1 MSPPTSCSGSQH
13 QPNISQV
20 RPVSSEDKSMSLPQ
34 PEFSLAVWNSLQLQL
49 FLFSGKRSS
58 SSRQICENLG
68 SDVKNSQAL
77 GPLPS
82 SQGCSVLLEAAQP
95 GAILTA
101 LVLQLLAVGTRPSQS
116 LPCFVCL
123 WLQQE
128 GILQLSAG
136 AELFVLLLHMDQGVM
151 LQRCNFLPCMD
162 QQPCAPAAPFHEEVR
177 AFIDSLFSW
186 KLRIEPK

>member
-1 MSPPTSCSGSQH
+1 MSPHTPCSGSQH

-34 PEFSLAVWNSLQLQL
+34 PEFSLAAWNSLQLQL

-101 LVLQLLAVGTRPSQS
+101 LVLQLLTVGYTTLSIPALLCLSLAAAGGESCSSQ
-116 LPCFVCL
+116 L
-123 WLQQE
+123 E
-128 GILQLSAG
+128 LSSSCSSCIWIR
-136 AELFVLLLHMDQGVM
+136 E
-151 LQRCNFLPCMD
+151 
-162 QQPCAPAAPFHEEVR
+162 
-177 AFIDSLFSW
+177 
-186 KLRIEPK
+186 